1 MESWLSFFELKCS
14 LLLFILLHYS
24 HSGYSMFFISLS
36 LWQTVIILVCLFVCF
51 EYIFTFWLPGLP
63 WWLRGKASTCNTGD
77 QRLIP
82 GSGRS
87 PGEGNSNPLQYSCLK
102 NPMDGG
108 AWEATVHRVAK
119 SRTWLSDFTVTF
131 WQCNV
136 SCSCCIFP
144 VPVLEPVISLGN
156 LCFFYWSIVFETK
169 IWTLR
174 VFFSSRPSQWI
185 ELGSTWMYQFS
196 SVAQSCP
203 TLCEPMNRSTPGLPV
218 HHKLPES
225 TQTHVH
231 RVGDAI

>member
-1 MESWLSFFELKCS
+1 MESWLSYFELKCS

-36 LWQTVIILVCLFVCF
+36 LWQTVIILICLFVLSTSLLSGF
-51 EYIFTFWLPGLP
+51 LGFPGGSEGKRLPAILETNVWSLGREDPLEKEIATHSSTLVWRIP
-63 WWLRGKASTCNTGD
+63 WMEEPGRLQST
-77 QRLIP
+77 
-82 GSGRS
+82 GS
-87 PGEGNSNPLQYSCLK
+87 Q
-102 NPMDGG
+102 
-108 AWEATVHRVAK
+108 
-119 SRTWLSDFTVTF
+119 SRTWLSNFTVTF

-196 SVAQSCP
+196 SVTQSCP
-203 TLCEPMNRSTPGLPV
+203 TLCEPMNHSTPGLPV

-231 RVGDAI
+231 WVGDAI